1 MAQAI
6 YVVLLAMMEKK
17 GNSILQMNFVRGAG
31 VGLVAL
37 ALCIVMGPAN
47 SASAA
52 DGLDK
57 LAAGTKVGKKIP
69 HPLKTTDQH
78 GKTVDFSSLTG
89 RKGLILLFTR
99 SLDW

>member
-6 YVVLLAMMEKK
+6 YVVLLAMMEK
-17 GNSILQMNFVRGAG
+17 GNAILQMNFVRGAG

-37 ALCIVMGPAN
+37 ALCIVMGPVN

-57 LAAGTKVGKKIP
+57 LAVGTKVGEKIP

-78 GKTVDFSSLTG
+78 GKTVDFSSVTG
-89 RKGLILLFTR
+89 GKGLILLFTR